1 MRAAVVYETGRPLE
15 VADVETTALGELDV
29 LVRMGAAGLCHSD
42 VSVQDGSLPWP
53 VPMILGHEGAGT
65 VEAVGARVTEVAPGD
80 HIAMS
85 AVLNCGRCRYCM
97 NGTPT
102 LCSWGRPLMSASL
115 APDGPER
122 ARDLHG
128 RPLRQMCCLGT
139 MAEQVIIPANAAI
152 KIGDDIPFPVAAIV
166 GCAVTTGLGAVFRRA
181 RVHPGSTVAVIGCG
195 GVGLNVVQ
203 GARIAGALRII
214 AIDVVAAK
222 RDLAAEFGATDLVD
236 PAGGDVVEEVREL
249 TGGVGAD
256 YVIESVGSAQ
266 VVRQAW
272 DMAGVDGTIVV
283 LGVPDPSVTA
293 SFNVQELALSH
304 KILTG
309 AMYGSGRP
317 QQDIPMYLD
326 MYRRG
331 ELKVDELIT
340 RTYDIT
346 KVNDAIADLH
356 AGRNAKGVIVL
367 NQA

>member
-1 MRAAVVYETGRPLE
+1 MRAAVVYQTGQPLE
-15 VADVETTALGELDV
+15 VADIETTAFGENDV
-29 LVRMGAAGLCHSD
+29 RVRMGAAGLCHSD
-42 VSVQDGSLPWP
+42 VSVQNGALPWP
-53 VPMILGHEGAGT
+53 LPMILGHEGAGT
-65 VEAVGARVTEVAPGD
+65 VEEVGAGVRGLAPGD

-85 AVLNCGRCRYCM
+85 AVLNCGRCRYCT

-102 LCSWGRPLMSASL
+102 LCSWGRPYMFESV

-122 ARDLHG
+122 AHDARG
-128 RPLRQMCCLGT
+128 RPLHQMCCLGT
-139 MAEQVIIPANAAI
+139 MAEQVIIPSNAAI
-152 KIGDDIPFPVAAIV
+152 KIADDIPFPVAAIV

-181 RVHPGSTVAVIGCG
+181 RVQPGSSVAVIGCG
-195 GVGLNVVQ
+195 GVGLNAVQ
-203 GARIAGALRII
+203 GARIAGALRVI
-214 AIDVVAAK
+214 AIDIAAAK
-222 RDLAAEFGATDLVD
+222 RDLAAEFGATDLLD
-236 PAGGDVVEEVREL
+236 PADGDIVEQVRGL
-249 TGGVGAD
+249 TGGIGAD

-266 VVRQAW
+266 IVRQAW

-293 SFNVQELALSH
+293 SFPVQELALSH

-317 QQDIPMYLD
+317 QQDIPMYLE

-346 KVNDAIADLH
+346 KVNDAVADLH
-356 AGRNAKGVIVL
+356 AGRNAKGVIL
-367 NQA
+367 LDQS